1 VIYDNT
7 VVRRSVSPAVVTNG
21 TINGVAVN
29 LGAYGAESAIVV
41 VTTGTVTDGSH
52 AFSIEE
58 SDTGAGAWTAVPVG
72 RLTSAAPTV
81 LAANDD
87 TLYEVGV
94 TPLKAY
100 LRVVVVTTAATT
112 GGLLAAVV
120 VVGEP
125 GTVPVSHA

>member
-1 VIYDNT
+1 VIYDDT

-21 TINGVAVN
+21 TINGAAVN
-29 LGAYGAESAIVV
+29 LGQYGAESAIVAI
-41 VTTGTVTDGSH
+41 TTGAVTDGSH
-52 AFSIEE
+52 AFAIEE
-58 SDTGAGAWTAVPVG
+58 SDTGVGAWTAVPVG
-72 RLTSAAPTV
+72 RLTSAAPAVVT
-81 LAANDD
+81 ANSNA
-87 TLYEVGV
+87 LYEIGV

-125 GTVPVSHA
+125 GSVPVSHA